1 MCRVYRRCVLPVP
14 HTRTT
19 QKTAHT
25 PPLCCTSP
33 LQPLPFPPLLPH
45 LWTSDQPGY
54 QRASTGAVWPKHTH
68 THRHFIHP
76 YTQSTCQT
84 MSLSNRVSNGVNANP
99 WYHELPVW
107 AVFPWKQSPTDQQRR
122 RSRISETSD
131 ALFPNTQPELFHIQ
145 TTCKKLH
152 KNLKKKLHLHWK
164 LKQNKIISLSTF
176 RISGLFF
183 PVSAGCVCAIVFN
196 F

>member
-1 MCRVYRRCVLPVP
+1 MCVTCPSHTHDSENGTYSPSLLYIPTATSTLPSSSPSSLNFRSARLSKSFSRCRVTY
-14 HTRTT
+14 
-19 QKTAHT
+19 
-25 PPLCCTSP
+25 
-33 LQPLPFPPLLPH
+33 
-45 LWTSDQPGY
+45 
-54 QRASTGAVWPKHTH
+54 TH

-122 RSRISETSD
+122 RSRILEMSD

-152 KNLKKKLHLHWK
+152 KNLKKKLHLH
-164 LKQNKIISLSTF
+164 
-176 RISGLFF
+176 
-183 PVSAGCVCAIVFN
+183 
-196 F
+196 

>member
-1 MCRVYRRCVLPVP
+1 
-14 HTRTT
+14 
-19 QKTAHT
+19 
-25 PPLCCTSP
+25 
-33 LQPLPFPPLLPH
+33 
-45 LWTSDQPGY
+45 
-54 QRASTGAVWPKHTH
+54 
-68 THRHFIHP
+68 
-76 YTQSTCQT
+76 

-152 KNLKKKLHLHWK
+152 KNLKKKLHLHRK

-183 PVSAGCVCAIVFN
+183 QFLQDVSVQLYLISSEVSNFFVVAVVLKLCVTHTLVYLCCRASSFSR
-196 F
+196 